1 MPNEAIPVIAKPMR
15 GARASEGLAF
25 TAKTT
30 LAAGDGAERVVDVV
44 CSTDRINCYGYRID
58 QGGWDLADYQ
68 ANPVVLYLHNE
79 QVSGWEPFDPA
90 HSMPIGRAENVRV
103 EDGAL
108 RARIRLASEAVNP
121 MAERVWQAFREE
133 MIRAVSVG
141 FEPLTVLYEKIDG
154 EDVPVVT
161 KARLNEISVCPIGGD
176 PGALREKLARS
187 TERLRALATKP
198 ASAAIQ
204 TAETPPSE
212 KHMPDPAAAVA
223 VEGATL
229 LSVPSINVS
238 TLAAILGCEETEA
251 ACIAALEQRK
261 TELATAKS
269 GAALAG
275 VVLTALSL
283 AQAPSEA
290 EVAARIATLTAR
302 AAKADELEP
311 EVTRLSAEIATRD
324 ALVADREVDFLF
336 RRGADYGLAYRD
348 DEAGN
353 TRKMLLAARKND
365 PQAFEL
371 VHKVAL
377 DGLRAF
383 DDPKMFETLTANG
396 GSLSTTPVASAPTVD
411 DDSFE
416 ARVERHLSAAKAAGR
431 TLSRSQASAE
441 VAHGVAPTGPH
452 S

>member
-68 ANPVVLYLHNE
+68 ANPVVLYMHNE

-90 HSMPIGRAENVRV
+90 HSMPIGRAEDIRV

-141 FEPLTVLYEKIDG
+141 FEPVTVLYEKIDG

-161 KARLNEISVCPIGGD
+161 RARLNEISVCPIGGD

-187 TERLRALATKP
+187 TERLRALATTP
-198 ASAAIQ
+198 ASAGL
-204 TAETPPSE
+204 S
-212 KHMPDPAAAVA
+212 AAAAPPPEIPMPESVPGA

-238 TLAAILGCEETEA
+238 TLSAILACEESEA

-261 TELATAKS
+261 SELANTKA

-283 AQAPSEA
+283 PPSASEA

-302 AAKADELEP
+302 ATKADELEP
-311 EVTRLSAEIATRD
+311 EVTRLSAEVASRD
-324 ALVADREVDFLF
+324 LVVAEREVDFLF
-336 RRGADYGLAYRD
+336 RRGADYQLAYRD

-365 PQAFEL
+365 PQSFEL
-371 VHKVAL
+371 VHKAAL

-383 DDPKMFETLTANG
+383 DDPRTFETLTAKG
-396 GSLSTTPVASAPTVD
+396 GALATSPAASAPSSD
-411 DDSFE
+411 DGSFE

-431 TLSRSQASAE
+431 TLTRSQASAE
-441 VAHGVAPTGPH
+441 VAHGVAPTGTAT
-452 S
+452 